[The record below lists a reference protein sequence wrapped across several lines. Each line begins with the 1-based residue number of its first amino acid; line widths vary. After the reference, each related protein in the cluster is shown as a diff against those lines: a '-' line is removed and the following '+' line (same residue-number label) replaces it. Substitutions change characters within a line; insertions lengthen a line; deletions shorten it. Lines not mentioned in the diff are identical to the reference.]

1 MRNGF
6 LPPVFDA
13 DEIREPPHHG
23 DIPVGFKLPGGIS
36 AVQSIGERI
45 RLGLQGD
52 DFPIELPLPGKSLI
66 KPLLTVLEGCSG
78 CVKCRSPVVIGVL
91 ALLFQLSDARARLL
105 RLCPHIGQLCG
116 QVGDSGVRRMHR
128 RFLASDQF
136 PQIGDMRVA
145 LFRGFAQFGQGLAHR
160 GETPFMVG
168 ACFGRLIIGEPR
180 IIDRTPLLGY
190 LPLKFVGTFGEH
202 VGVFAGIGHNLRADG
217 SGAFGGHRSKRA
229 ESFLKTRQIVPHLI
243 RLGEL
248 RVRSRGDGLHLFD
261 AHFGFCQVLLQRG
274 ELAAGV
280 GEIAAQMVTLI
291 SQLACVIGEQPGLG
305 VPDGHLDGVCTPGN
319 ARLTPQRA
327 ELAVDFAQQI
337 VKTGEIV
344 FGVRQLSQRPFFAFA
359 VLENAGGLFDERAMS
374 ARVSAQNG
382 VKPALPDNHMHLLA
396 EAGIR
401 QEFLDVQQP
410 ARRPVDCIFRAAV
423 AVQRT
428 ADGHF
433 RIVDVERVIGVVD
446 GQGDLRAP
454 RRRPGGG
461 ARENHVL
468 HRRAAKVF
476 GALFAHHPS
485 QGVNDV
491 GFA

>member
-1 MRNGF
+1 M
-6 LPPVFDA
+6 
-13 DEIREPPHHG
+13 
-23 DIPVGFKLPGGIS
+23 
-36 AVQSIGERI
+36 
-45 RLGLQGD
+45 
-52 DFPIELPLPGKSLI
+52 
-66 KPLLTVLEGCSG
+66 
-78 CVKCRSPVVIGVL
+78 
-91 ALLFQLSDARARLL
+91 
-105 RLCPHIGQLCG
+105 
-116 QVGDSGVRRMHR
+116 
-128 RFLASDQF
+128 
-136 PQIGDMRVA
+136 
-145 LFRGFAQFGQGLAHR
+145 
-160 GETPFMVG
+160 
-168 ACFGRLIIGEPR
+168 
-180 IIDRTPLLGY
+180 
-190 LPLKFVGTFGEH
+190 
-202 VGVFAGIGHNLRADG
+202 
-217 SGAFGGHRSKRA
+217 
-229 ESFLKTRQIVPHLI
+229 PHLI

-248 RVRSRGDGLHLFD
+248 WVRSRGDGLHLLD
-261 AHFGFCQVLLQRG
+261 AHFGFRQILLQHG
-274 ELAAGV
+274 EPAAGV
-280 GEIAAQMVTLI
+280 GEIAAQMVALI

-359 VLENAGGLFDERAMS
+359 VLENAGGLLDERAMS

-410 ARRPVDCIFRAAV
+410 ARRPVDCVFRPAV

-428 ADGHF
+428 TDGHF
-433 RIVDVERVIGVVD
+433 RVVDVERVIGVVD
-446 GQGDLRAP
+446 GQRDLRAP